1 MMETLQ
7 PFSKANPRSGITAMA
22 GRGPALPLGQ
32 LCQSKVMNLAE
43 LSRSIRAHQ
52 HLHRLVVEE
61 AQREPGSMGLS
72 VEEAIVLLGQRRLY
86 ALVANT
92 AGEDAPDHSPM
103 PRGSMG
109 PSRGTAQG
117 KLL

>member
-1 MMETLQ
+1 METLQ
-7 PFSKANPRSGITAMA
+7 PLSKANSRSGITAMA
-22 GRGPALPLGQ
+22 GLGPPLPLGQ

-52 HLHRLVVEE
+52 HLRRLVVEE
-61 AQREPGSMGLS
+61 AQREPGWMGLS

-86 ALVANT
+86 ALVVNT
-92 AGEDAPDHSPM
+92 AGEGAPDRSSM
-103 PRGSMG
+103 PRGSTG